1 MSKTSDDLKEAFA
14 GESQANQKYLAF
26 AKKADAEGLPAIA
39 RLFRAA
45 AAAETIHAQNHAG
58 VMGIIGATSDNLEA
72 AAAGEAAEFREMYPG
87 FIKQAEQEGNDKAR
101 TTFDYAN
108 QVEQIHYDLYSKA
121 IETLG
126 KGQDLPETKMF
137 VCRGCGNTVEGEAP
151 EKCPICGAPKSWF
164 MHIE

>member
-1 MSKTSDDLKEAFA
+1 MSKTDDNLKEAFA

-26 AKKADAEGLPAIA
+26 AKKSDKEGLPAIA

-45 AAAETIHAQNHAG
+45 AAAETVHAQNHAG
-58 VMGIIGATSDNLEA
+58 TMGIIVGTLDNLEA

-87 FIKQAEQEGNDKAR
+87 FIAQAEQEGNAKAK

-108 QVEQIHYDLYSKA
+108 QVEQIHHALYSKA

-126 KGQDLPETKMF
+126 KGQDLPETEMF

-151 EKCPICGAPKSWF
+151 DKCPICGAPKSWF
-164 MHIE
+164 MRIE